1 MKKLLSVLLACVLVL
16 GLAACGNDKQQNAGN
31 NNQQEEQPVLR
42 MATNA
47 EFPPYEY
54 YEGDKIVGID
64 AEVAAAIA
72 EKLGMKLEIEDMA
85 FDSTLMALSTG
96 QTDMVMAGMTV
107 TEERKENANFST
119 PYAEGHQV
127 VIVKEDSEIET
138 LDDLQ
143 GKKIGVQ
150 TNTTGDIYSTDDFG
164 DEAVERYN
172 KGADAVIALSQGLI
186 DAVIID
192 LEPAKVFVATNDG
205 LKLLETEYATEEYAI
220 ALNKENTELFEKV
233 DGALQELIADGTVQE
248 IVDRYINAE

>member
-1 MKKLLSVLLACVLVL
+1 
-16 GLAACGNDKQQNAGN
+16 
-31 NNQQEEQPVLR
+31 

-54 YEGDKIVGID
+54 HEGDAIVGID
-64 AEVAAAIA
+64 ADIAAAIA
-72 EKLGMKLEIEDMA
+72 EKLGMELQIEDMA
-85 FDSTLMALSTG
+85 FDSTLMALASG
-96 QTDMVMAGMTV
+96 QADMVMAGMTV

-119 PYAEGHQV
+119 PYAEAHQV
-127 VIVKEDSEIET
+127 VIVKEDSEIAT

-172 KGADAVIALSQGLI
+172 KGADAVISLNQGLI

>member
-1 MKKLLSVLLACVLVL
+1 
-16 GLAACGNDKQQNAGN
+16 
-31 NNQQEEQPVLR
+31 
-42 MATNA
+42 
-47 EFPPYEY
+47 
-54 YEGDKIVGID
+54 
-64 AEVAAAIA
+64 
-72 EKLGMKLEIEDMA
+72 
-85 FDSTLMALSTG
+85 
-96 QTDMVMAGMTV
+96 
-107 TEERKENANFST
+107 
-119 PYAEGHQV
+119 
-127 VIVKEDSEIET
+127 IET

>member
-16 GLAACGNDKQQNAGN
+16 GLAACGNDKQQSAGD

-54 YEGDKIVGID
+54 HEGDKIVGID

-72 EKLGMKLEIEDMA
+72 DKLGMKLEIEDMA
-85 FDSTLMALSTG
+85 FDATLMALSTG

-127 VIVKEDSEIET
+127 VIGKEDSEIAT

-172 KGADAVIALSQGLI
+172 KGADAVMALSQGLI